1 MIRVIF
7 DTNIYISYIRNGAHK
22 EEVEQRG
29 TVKHLAATVLL
40 ELWAGAR
47 TKQAKKLLGGL
58 LKPYTTRDRIVVL
71 GPAHY
76 ASMGRFFAG
85 LPAEYVSLAK
95 HAGFVNDVHVAHE
108 ALSIGATLF
117 TEDRHHFEII
127 AERLPSLKVKF
138 L

>member
-1 MIRVIF
+1 MIKVIF

-22 EEVEQRG
+22 EEMEQRG

-47 TKQAKKLLGGL
+47 AKRAERLLGGL
-58 LKPYTTRDRIVVL
+58 LKPYTARGRIVVL
-71 GPAHY
+71 GPTHY
-76 ASMGRFFAG
+76 AAMGRFFAG
-85 LPAEYVSLAK
+85 LSAEYASLAK

-117 TEDRHHFEII
+117 TEDRNHFQII
-127 AERLPSLKVKF
+127 KERLPSLKVNF